1 MGGVIYHETT
11 CRHRNSWYWM
21 NFSKRT
27 PAIAR
32 TDEDRSSEAESNF
45 DGIFQQFWKPVC
57 VVIYRIVGDWAEA
70 EDIALEVFIQL
81 HRHPPKAGGQ
91 LSGWLYRVGTNL
103 GLNALR
109 SRKRREHYEA
119 QAVLQEALERTA
131 DDPAFE
137 VQRKQEREHV
147 QSVLV
152 KMKAR
157 SAQLLTL
164 RQAGLSYAEIAQA
177 LSVAPGS
184 VGTLLARAEAEF
196 ERRYRQERDE

>member
-1 MGGVIYHETT
+1 
-11 CRHRNSWYWM
+11 M

-27 PAIAR
+27 DARGAEESPAKAE
-32 TDEDRSSEAESNF
+32 TDFEAVFE
-45 DGIFQQFWKPVC
+45 QYWKPVC

-81 HRHPPKAGGQ
+81 HRRPPSNPDLH

-119 QAVLQEALERTA
+119 KAVFQEALERTS
-131 DDPAFE
+131 DDPAGE
-137 VQRKQEREHV
+137 VQRKQEREQV
-147 QSVLV
+147 QAVLV
-152 KMKAR
+152 KMKPRA
-157 SAQLLTL
+157 AQLLIL
-164 RQAGLSYAEIAQA
+164 RQAGLSYAEIAQT

-184 VGTLLARAEAEF
+184 VGALLARAEAEF
-196 ERRYRQERDE
+196 ERRYRRERDE